1 MVLDQSFLLSNTL
14 KARSVKVVR
23 ASANRNQKMEQQHWD
38 RWWSEIRH
46 EIRNHA
52 RSLNCQFVIGY
63 SETVTLNEDMA
74 ILTASGTAVNLTV
87 KSKRDVRPTE
97 SNTNTEDK
105 EGAREDVSIRESTRD
120 LTESS
125 ATLPNP
131 TAPEKKSECSNVL
144 VTPANMCL
152 EQKPCSFCHV
162 PYKPTNSPFPMQL
175 VPCRMCQVKFVPE
188 IMIATI
194 DPPPG
199 VS

>member
-1 MVLDQSFLLSNTL
+1 
-14 KARSVKVVR
+14 
-23 ASANRNQKMEQQHWD
+23 MEQQHWD

-74 ILTASGTAVNLTV
+74 ILTATGTAVNLTV
-87 KSKRDVRPTE
+87 KSKRNGQPTTDIK
-97 SNTNTEDK
+97 TNVEDK
-105 EGAREDVSIRESTRD
+105 ENTREDSSARESTRD

-125 ATLPNP
+125 AIPNP
-131 TAPEKKSECSNVL
+131 AAPEKKRKELLSSYVVFTHYAL
-144 VTPANMCL
+144 G
-152 EQKPCSFCHV
+152 QKPCSYCHV

-199 VS
+199 VSYFYCNSKCSLLICLDCNYW